1 MITNLNYLRTALEAI
16 ESGTLDEATLVK
28 ILRTVAFI
36 AESNAD
42 RIDQQILDR
51 DQAEDLT
58 DRR

>member
-1 MITNLNYLRTALEAI
+1 MITNLNYLRTAI
-16 ESGTLDEATLVK
+16 ETIDTGTLDEATLVK

-51 DQAEDLT
+51 DQAAKIG
-58 DRR
+58 

>member
-1 MITNLNYLRTALEAI
+1 MITNLNYLRTAI
-16 ESGTLDEATLVK
+16 ETIDTGTLDEAALVK

-51 DQAEDLT
+51 DQAAKIS
-58 DRR
+58 